1 MRIGKQTETVKFSRL
16 RISPKALQKYFR
28 KIENGAPNEA
38 YTMEGYDG
46 IVFLRYFEGAKDYIT
61 VLDKEDY
68 ERIKETHW
76 EGFNEYVVDKY
87 NHRTY
92 LHRVL
97 CGGVIAGMIVHHK
110 GNRFDNRANMLEAV
124 SAKDHDQHRT
134 YYGDMV
140 IDIE

>member
-16 RISPKALQKYFR
+16 RISTKVLQRYFR

-38 YTMEGYDG
+38 YTMEGYEG
-46 IVFLRYFEGAKDYIT
+46 IIFLRYFESAKDYIT
-61 VLDKEDY
+61 VLDNDDY
-68 ERIKETHW
+68 ENIKGTLW
-76 EGFNEYVVDKY
+76 EGFNEYIVDKQ

-97 CGGVIAGMIVHHK
+97 CRGVIAGMIVHHK
-110 GNRFDNRANMLEAV
+110 GNRFDNRADMLEAV
-124 SAKDHDQHRT
+124 TPKEHDQHRT